1 MKRWTPLSVV
11 LVAVMALS
19 GCLVHEVDPPAGAG
33 PLRYRDEVF
42 SSITTTPNLTYGS
55 APRLDGQLVTL
66 KLDLHQPTGDTATA
80 RPVIVYVHSG
90 GFSSGTR
97 TEGATLMAPMVRRG
111 FVVASIS
118 YRLLAPAGCNGTS
131 TGTACS
137 DAAYAAMDDA
147 RAAVRWLRANAA
159 TYRIDTSRIAIEGYS
174 AGGVTATGVGLMS
187 EEPGSSGNPGHSS
200 KVRAWVSIAG
210 GLPDGTGATPGDPAG
225 YLFSGTA
232 DPTVPHQWSV
242 DTAQA
247 LHEAGGFAALKA
259 KVGGGHGLP
268 DMAMV
273 AQQTANF
280 YYLTMSLGSAH
291 T

>member
-1 MKRWTPLSVV
+1 MKRWTPLG
-11 LVAVMALS
+11 VALLAMMALS
-19 GCLVHEVDPPAGAG
+19 GCLVSEVGPPAGAG
-33 PLRYRDEVF
+33 TLRYRDEVF
-42 SSITTTPNLTYGS
+42 SSITTTSNLTYGS
-55 APRLDGQLVTL
+55 APRLDGQPVTL
-66 KLDLHQPTGDTATA
+66 KLDLYKPTGDTVTE
-80 RPVIVYVHSG
+80 RPAIVYVHGG

-97 TEGATLMAPMVRRG
+97 TEGASMMAPMVRRG
-111 FVVASIS
+111 FVVVSIS

-137 DAAYAAMDDA
+137 AAAYAAMDDA

-174 AGGVTATGVGLMS
+174 AGGVTAAGVGLMP

-200 KVRAWVSIAG
+200 EVRAWVSIAG
-210 GLPDGTGATPGDPAG
+210 GLPDGTGATPGDPPG

-232 DPTVPHQWSV
+232 DPTVPHEWSV

-247 LHEAGGFAALKA
+247 LHEAGGFAVLKA

-280 YYLTMSLGSAH
+280 YYLTMNLESSPN
-291 T
+291 